1 MTGYTKNFKNTGI
14 VALNFVESQPA
25 ATLCPGRVYAKTGR
39 RLCESD
45 GILPEDS
52 GVLSEL

>member
-25 ATLCPGRVYAKTGR
+25 ATLCPGRVYAKAGR